1 MAGDWIPMRLD
12 LCDDPAVLEM
22 ADILNQPEE
31 YVVGCLHK
39 VWSWASR
46 NCHDGTVTGVTK
58 MSLSRAVKLP
68 EAVSAMVA
76 VGWLVEGKGADGR
89 PFVSFPKWENWLS
102 KSAKARLQN
111 SMNQRKARQIK
122 VSADQAD
129 EPKRIGLVVDLSRS
143 DRDKTA
149 TTVQK
154 STVQESIL
162 ENPLNPPQGGEVA
175 DPSKGTNEQPP
186 AQDPPAADPPP
197 KRKPKETVGEF
208 LVPPRLDSPEVRE
221 ALEAFERMRV
231 DIGHR
236 IKDRSRLCLG
246 WDRAYRDK
254 IHLLDCIQF
263 ATANE
268 YQGIKPRYIE
278 PERSP
283 ATGRPMKRESD
294 LPKLDSN
301 WEPA

>member
-22 ADILNQPEE
+22 ADILDQPEE

-68 EAVSAMVA
+68 EAVAAMLA

-111 SMNQRKARQIK
+111 SMNQRKARQTK
-122 VSADQAD
+122 VSADQPAKAD
-129 EPKRIGLVVDLSRS
+129 QPKDVTDLSLP
-143 DRDKTA
+143 DRDKTV

-154 STVQESIL
+154 STVQESNQYVSLSLLKIRHFEFL
-162 ENPLNPPQGGEVA
+162 SKNTACPEWLAPMFCRWLAFRTARDGHPVDEVLQDTWTANLIARGQEKALADIEFSITKQAKNLLHSENDFDKMTKAKIDGA
-175 DPSKGTNEQPP
+175 TKP
-186 AQDPPAADPPP
+186 AG
-197 KRKPKETVGEF
+197 KETAAEAMRRIFRGE
-208 LVPPRLDSPEVRE
+208 
-221 ALEAFERMRV
+221 A
-231 DIGHR
+231 
-236 IKDRSRLCLG
+236 
-246 WDRAYRDK
+246 
-254 IHLLDCIQF
+254 
-263 ATANE
+263 
-268 YQGIKPRYIE
+268 
-278 PERSP
+278 
-283 ATGRPMKRESD
+283 
-294 LPKLDSN
+294 
-301 WEPA
+301 